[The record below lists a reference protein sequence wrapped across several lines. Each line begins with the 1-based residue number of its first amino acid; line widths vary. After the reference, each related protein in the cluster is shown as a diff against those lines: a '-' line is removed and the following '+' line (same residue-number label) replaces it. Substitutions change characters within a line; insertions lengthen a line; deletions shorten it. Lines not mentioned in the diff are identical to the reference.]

1 MATTRI
7 IPLYVNK
14 GKTAKQTMKER
25 FEYVL
30 NPDKTE
36 SYRYVK
42 GFKCE
47 PEIAVS
53 QFVSFRNTYKYKT
66 ERDYEGDILAFH
78 LRQSFK
84 PSEISPEEANSIG
97 YELASRLLKG
107 KFAFFVCTHTD
118 KAHIHNHIMICP
130 YSIDGNHKFRDS
142 YYIAKDIAELS
153 DKICESYSKSVI
165 DNPQKSNNVYS
176 NWIGFKGK
184 PSNRDLLREDID
196 NAMQQNPKS
205 FDELLKMLEA
215 MGYTVNHGKHI
226 SVKHLTQ
233 KKTIRFDSLGEG
245 YTEADLRL
253 SLSEKAQHRSTTINP
268 LKTDSSLLIDIHRK
282 MAEGKGA
289 GYEHWA
295 KVFNLKQMANTVA
308 YLQEHD
314 FKDYDSLIEK
324 MYFVDSQLSELQS
337 KVSECDKRMK
347 ELSDLRQH
355 ILNYAKNSKIF
366 AEYKNRKY
374 DRRYFEEHKE
384 EISKFKEAKKFFDT
398 QNFENHK
405 LLTVKQIEEEFNS
418 VLSEKRKIS
427 EELKKLKAE
436 SRELNIHRYNIE
448 EILGINTEAEIEKS
462 RESAVQ
468 KE

>member
-84 PSEISPEEANSIG
+84 PGEISPEEANSIG

-142 YYIAKDIAELS
+142 YYISKDIAKLS
-153 DKICESYSKSVI
+153 DSICEAYQKSVI
-165 DNPQKSNNVYS
+165 ENPQKGNNVYS

-215 MGYTVNHGKHI
+215 MGYTVNYGKHI
-226 SVKHLTQ
+226 SVKHITQ
-233 KKTIRFDSLGEG
+233 KKAIRLDSLGEG
-245 YTEADLRL
+245 YTEVDLRL
-253 SLSEKAQHRSTTINP
+253 SLSGKTKHRSTTPNP
-268 LKTDSSLLIDIHRK
+268 LKSGSSLLIDIHRK

-295 KVFNLKQMANTVA
+295 KVFNLKQMAKTVA
-308 YLQEHD
+308 YLQEHN
-314 FKDYDSLIEK
+314 FKDYESLVAELDSTETR
-324 MYFVDSQLSELQS
+324 LSELQS
-337 KVSECDKRMK
+337 KVSECDNRMR
-347 ELSDLRQH
+347 ELTELRRH

-374 DRRYFEEHKE
+374 DRRYFEEHKD
-384 EISKFKEAKKFFDT
+384 EITKFKESKKFFDT

-405 LLTVKQIEEEFNS
+405 LPTVKQISEEFDS
-418 VLSEKRKIS
+418 VLAKKRKHS
-427 EELKKLKAE
+427 EELKKLKFD

-448 EILGINTEAEIEKS
+448 EILGINQEAEIEKN
-462 RESAVQ
+462 RESSVQ
-468 KE
+468 KT